1 MQVDIVGTTP
11 GAHVNTTGDLTS
23 SSGNSGTANDT
34 LTVNQA
40 GTTTTITADAPDP
53 SDVNQAVIVAYTVVA
68 NAPGSGTPTGTVMV
82 DDGEGNTCSATV
94 AAGQCTLTS
103 TTPGNKTLTAT
114 YAGATSF
121 NPSGTAETHTV
132 QDLADLV
139 VQVVVEQNPLQMAQ
153 GPLERLLSP
162 AEAIAQ
168 TPTPL
173 PVLVYRTTETN
184 LGPGPAVNVVV
195 TSPTPAGF
203 TFVSNTGACTTP
215 FPCQLGT
222 LTALQSVDIVTT
234 LNTTTAFDQTMP
246 IVLMV
251 TATSDT
257 TDPQPATATVT
268 VTVLAPG
275 IPTLPQW
282 GLLLLTL
289 SLLTLATWQLVGQ
302 PARTGQTSTGAAAL
316 LPASSHWPSSLL
328 LGQGVAAA
336 GLLLYALFSPLVAHD
351 GVGVLLAGLLIG
363 VMIELYRCSE

>member
-1 MQVDIVGTTP
+1 VQVDIVGTTP

-121 NPSGTAETHTV
+121 NPSGAAETHTV

-139 VQVVVEQNPLQMAQ
+139 VQVVVQQNPLHMAQ

-162 AEAIAQ
+162 AEAVAQ

-173 PVLVYRTTETN
+173 PVLVYRTTVTN

-203 TFVSNTGACTTP
+203 TFVSNTGHVPPRFRA
-215 FPCQLGT
+215 
-222 LTALQSVDIVTT
+222 S
-234 LNTTTAFDQTMP
+234 
-246 IVLMV
+246 
-251 TATSDT
+251 
-257 TDPQPATATVT
+257 
-268 VTVLAPG
+268 
-275 IPTLPQW
+275 W
-282 GLLLLTL
+282 G
-289 SLLTLATWQLVGQ
+289 
-302 PARTGQTSTGAAAL
+302 
-316 LPASSHWPSSLL
+316 H
-328 LGQGVAAA
+328 
-336 GLLLYALFSPLVAHD
+336 
-351 GVGVLLAGLLIG
+351 
-363 VMIELYRCSE
+363 